1 MKQLIF
7 LLCFMPLTLWSQE
20 YRKCPSF
27 NSEEKWEKL
36 EAFAENEKV
45 VLNLLEWLTS
55 TPPTEQLIER
65 SSASIFVMEWVTKN
79 PNFKVNVE
87 VGPYSEFL
95 FTEDLMLGYLFGN
108 VLYALRLE
116 GKGKPEAQ
124 RLSGLKSLLF
134 LIEHSEVSSKDRV
147 FKPLLRANRRDELNE
162 FDKEMWLNYKSHA
175 LSSPQK
181 LN

>member
-7 LLCFMPLTLWSQE
+7 LLCFMPLTFWSQE

-55 TPPTEQLIER
+55 TPPTEQLIDR
-65 SSASIFVMEWVTKN
+65 SSANIFVMEWVTKN

-108 VLYALRLE
+108 VLYALRHE

-162 FDKEMWLNYKSHA
+162 FDKEMWLNYKSHV
-175 LSSPQK
+175 LLSPQK

>member
-7 LLCFMPLTLWSQE
+7 LLCFMPLTFWSQE

-55 TPPTEQLIER
+55 IPPTEQLIDR
-65 SSASIFVMEWVTKN
+65 SSANIFVMEWVTKN

-108 VLYALRLE
+108 VLYALRHE

-162 FDKEMWLNYKSHA
+162 FDKEMWLNYKPHA
-175 LSSPQK
+175 WLSQEN

>member
-1 MKQLIF
+1 MKHLIF

-27 NSEEKWEKL
+27 NTEEKWGNL
-36 EAFAENEKV
+36 DAFAENEKV

-65 SSASIFVMEWVTKN
+65 SAASIFVMEWVTKN
-79 PNFKVNVE
+79 PNFKVKVE
-87 VGPYSEFL
+87 VGPYSEYL

-108 VLYALRLE
+108 VLYALRHE

-175 LSSPQK
+175 LLSPQK

>member
-1 MKQLIF
+1 MKKLIF
-7 LLCFMPLTLWSQE
+7 LLSFMPLTLWSQE

-27 NSEEKWEKL
+27 NSEEKWENL
-36 EAFAENEKV
+36 DAFAENEKV

-65 SSASIFVMEWVTKN
+65 SRANIFVMEWVTKN

-87 VGPYSEFL
+87 VGPYSEYL

-108 VLYALRLE
+108 ILYALRHE
-116 GKGKPEAQ
+116 GKGKLESQ
-124 RLSGLKSLLF
+124 RISGLKSLLF
-134 LIEHSEVSSKDRV
+134 LIEHSEASSKDRV
-147 FKPLLRANRRDELNE
+147 FKRLLRANRRDELNE
-162 FDKEMWLNYKSHA
+162 FDKEMWLNYKSNA
-175 LSSPQK
+175 LLSLEK